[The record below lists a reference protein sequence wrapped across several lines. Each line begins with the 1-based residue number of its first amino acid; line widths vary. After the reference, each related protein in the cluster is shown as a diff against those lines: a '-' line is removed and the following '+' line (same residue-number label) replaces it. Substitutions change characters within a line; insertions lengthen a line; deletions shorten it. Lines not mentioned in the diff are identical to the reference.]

1 MKFVN
6 FLHLQNKGKNG
17 WSTEVSNSIL
27 FNIIKLFF
35 VLVKID
41 KSEIY
46 LLSKFHNKENNSIS
60 NILLEGML
68 VAIFGRKVRKLIE
81 KKV

>member
-6 FLHLQNKGKNG
+6 F
-17 WSTEVSNSIL
+17 IL

-41 KSEIY
+41 KSKIY

-68 VAIFGRKVRKLIE
+68 VDIFGGK
-81 KKV
+81 